1 MATVAVATVALV
13 AVVAVAT
20 LAVDNLSA
28 EPHTRRPS
36 RTHDWVL
43 ALGFHFL
50 ILSSKVFIK
59 FGLAYAWLD
68 RCDPQS
74 ACTLSTLPVAGTR
87 VLKDLPALVSIV
99 VNDGVERA
107 GESMK
112 ENDEIAL

>member
-1 MATVAVATVALV
+1 M
-13 AVVAVAT
+13 
-20 LAVDNLSA
+20 
-28 EPHTRRPS
+28 
-36 RTHDWVL
+36 
-43 ALGFHFL
+43 GFHFL

-112 ENDEIAL
+112 ENDEIALRGNDDIALGERAMEVCNLYDLRTW